1 MPIVRS
7 THTPFPHWLRKAL
20 PRSGRGAAV
29 ESTLRDLSLHT
40 ICEEARCPN
49 RGECYERGTATFLIL
64 GDTCT
69 RGCRFC
75 AVKKGI
81 PAPPDPAEPDRVAE
95 AVERLALRHVVITTV
110 TRDDLPDGGAEHFAK
125 VVRAVRE
132 RAGACVE
139 VLASDFDGSL
149 AALGILLDARPDI
162 FNHNLETVP
171 RLYRRVRPGSDYRRS
186 LEVLRAAD
194 LRRPRGLTKS
204 GIMLGLGE
212 EREEV
217 LAVCRDLREVGV
229 DFLTLGQYLS
239 PGPLLPVERFVP
251 PGEFLDHERAARAMG
266 FRDVFAG
273 PYVRSSYMA
282 ERALRRFEGA
292 RTEGAVPFPAVPF
305 PAVPFPEKP
314 GGGA

>member
-7 THTPFPHWLRKAL
+7 THTSFPHWLRKAL
-20 PRSGRGAAV
+20 PRSGRGTVV
-29 ESTLRDLSLHT
+29 ESTLRDLALHT

-81 PAPPDPAEPDRVAE
+81 PGPPDPAEPDRVAE
-95 AVERLALRHVVITTV
+95 AVERLRLRHVVITTV
-110 TRDDLPDGGAEHFAK
+110 TRDDLPDGGAEHFAE
-125 VVRAVRE
+125 VVRAVRR
-132 RAGACVE
+132 RAGPCVE
-139 VLASDFDGSL
+139 VLASDFGGSL
-149 AALGILLDARPDI
+149 AALGVLLDSRPDI

-186 LEVLRAAD
+186 LEVLRAAG

-204 GIMLGLGE
+204 GLMLGLGE
-212 EREEV
+212 ERDEV
-217 LAVCRDLREVGV
+217 LAVLRDLRAEGV
-229 DFLTLGQYLS
+229 DFLTLGQYLA
-239 PGPLLPVERFVP
+239 PGPLLPAERFVTP
-251 PGEFLDHERAARAMG
+251 EEFLEYERAARALG

-282 ERALRRFEGA
+282 ERALAKLEAEGPRGDA
-292 RTEGAVPFPAVPF
+292 
-305 PAVPFPEKP
+305 
-314 GGGA
+314 